1 MRDDRPENL
10 SRPEQLTDLVAAARS
25 GRWGPLARAV
35 TLIENSPPWEV
46 SVPQANRPCHIV
58 GVTGPPGAGK
68 STLVGR
74 LIESFADDGLRVA
87 VIAIDPSSHL
97 TGGAVLG
104 DRIRMETH
112 LNGRPEV
119 FVRSLASRG
128 SHGAV
133 ASSTR
138 NVARLLERSELFDVI
153 LIETVGAGQTEVA
166 IVDVA
171 DTVLLVA
178 VPGLGDAVQS
188 IKAGLMEVADCF
200 VVNQADRPGAGE
212 TVRHLRLAAGR
223 SNRIFQTVATEG
235 IGVDELRDGLVE
247 RWATLLAEDRVGALR
262 QAKWDSDA
270 ALIAEAWVADCA
282 THLASTAHQTMHETV
297 SQILKEASTKWNR

>member
-1 MRDDRPENL
+1 MSQSEKL
-10 SRPEQLTDLVAAARS
+10 AELVATAQA

-35 TLIENSPPWEV
+35 TVIENSPPWEV
-46 SVPQANRPCHIV
+46 SIPTNKRPCHIV
-58 GVTGPPGAGK
+58 GITGPPGAGK

-74 LIESFADDGLRVA
+74 LIESFADDGHRVA
-87 VIAIDPSSHL
+87 VVAIDPSSHL

-104 DRIRMETH
+104 DRIRMESH

-138 NVARLLERSELFDVI
+138 NIARLLEQSGLFDVI

-188 IKAGLMEVADCF
+188 IKAGLMEVADFF
-200 VVNQADRPGAGE
+200 VVNQADRPGAAE

-223 SNRIFQTVATEG
+223 SNKIFQTVAIEG
-235 IGVDELRDGLVE
+235 IGIDELREGLKD
-247 RWATLLAEDRVGALR
+247 RWQSLVAEDQVAALR
-262 QAKWDSDA
+262 QAKWGSDA

-282 THLASTAHQTMHETV
+282 AHLTLAPHQTMQETV
-297 SQILKEASTKWNR
+297 SQILKEATTKWKQ